1 MTHTTSVLEDLARQ
15 IAAQPE
21 AVAVADAADKW
32 TFARLGDGSDRLA
45 SCLIR
50 RGVQPGQP
58 VGVVARRSA
67 AVVALFLAVLKAGGF
82 YVPLDPDWKPEKLAH
97 VCANAGLQLVLD
109 MQTPGP
115 LPDGVTALVCGQAE
129 WEAPADAAALSA
141 IAARLRPEDPLY
153 LIYTS
158 GSTGVPKGVLK
169 THGAMQSYIAA
180 FTARYPA
187 TPADAL
193 GNQTPFFF
201 DASAKDLYWMLHDG
215 CRLEV
220 LDTGLFSQPYHLIK
234 YLNDRHITL
243 ISWVPSALVIVSQLD
258 TFADILPNY
267 LRAVFFIGEV
277 FPMKHF
283 LIWQNAL
290 PGVKF
295 VNLYGQSE
303 LAGACCYYEVD
314 RAFTPDDTLPIG
326 RPFSNAEV
334 FLLDGDRVVTEPG
347 QIGEIGIVSPA
358 LAAGYFGDA
367 EKTAAAFCTFC
378 DHGRTLRLFRT
389 GDMARYTPEGLLV
402 FAARCDA
409 QIKHMGYRIEL
420 GEIEAAAN
428 SLPEITGCACLY
440 DTAKNRIVLF
450 CTVQDGVTKASL
462 RKALREKLSTYMIP
476 SKIEILPQLPRNAN
490 GKTDRV
496 LLRTLLP

>member
-109 MQTPGP
+109 TQTPGP

-129 WEAPADAAALSA
+129 WEAPADAAALAA
-141 IAARLRPEDPLY
+141 IAARLRPENPLY

-220 LDTGLFSQPYHLIK
+220 LDTGLFSQPYHLIE
-234 YLNDRHITL
+234 YLNDRHRPASGGDNGL
-243 ISWVPSALVIVSQLD
+243 AVPV
-258 TFADILPNY
+258 
-267 LRAVFFIGEV
+267 R
-277 FPMKHF
+277 
-283 LIWQNAL
+283 
-290 PGVKF
+290 PG
-295 VNLYGQSE
+295 
-303 LAGACCYYEVD
+303 
-314 RAFTPDDTLPIG
+314 
-326 RPFSNAEV
+326 
-334 FLLDGDRVVTEPG
+334 
-347 QIGEIGIVSPA
+347 
-358 LAAGYFGDA
+358 
-367 EKTAAAFCTFC
+367 CT
-378 DHGRTLRLFRT
+378 R
-389 GDMARYTPEGLLV
+389 
-402 FAARCDA
+402 
-409 QIKHMGYRIEL
+409 
-420 GEIEAAAN
+420 
-428 SLPEITGCACLY
+428 
-440 DTAKNRIVLF
+440 
-450 CTVQDGVTKASL
+450 
-462 RKALREKLSTYMIP
+462 
-476 SKIEILPQLPRNAN
+476 
-490 GKTDRV
+490 
-496 LLRTLLP
+496 